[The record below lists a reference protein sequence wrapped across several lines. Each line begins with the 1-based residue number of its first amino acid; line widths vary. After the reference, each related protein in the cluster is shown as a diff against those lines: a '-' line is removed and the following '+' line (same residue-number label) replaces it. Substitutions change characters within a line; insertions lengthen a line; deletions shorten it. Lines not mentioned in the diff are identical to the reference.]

1 MAANPWRIGSNTGK
15 RGETRGEGEEN
26 GREGDVDEPLIQ
38 KTREISKKQTENN
51 EKGREREGGGLWL
64 GCSDEVWR
72 ARRPPGGNSIHV
84 LFMKLNTEEL
94 NREEV
99 ATAHKIGM

>member
-38 KTREISKKQTENN
+38 KTREISKKKKTENN
-51 EKGREREGGGLWL
+51 EKEREGGGLWL